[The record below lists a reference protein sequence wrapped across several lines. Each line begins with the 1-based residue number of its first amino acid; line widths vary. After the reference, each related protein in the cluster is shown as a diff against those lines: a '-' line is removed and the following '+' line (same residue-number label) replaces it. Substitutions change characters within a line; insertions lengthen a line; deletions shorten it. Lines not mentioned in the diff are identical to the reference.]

1 VSLDASDATDYE
13 LETRFGIVP
22 VRIRRNPR
30 RKTRM
35 GFAFEATGGVVVDA
49 PLSAPLLD
57 IHAALH
63 EHARWIGYR
72 SNQARSN
79 LEAWV
84 SPRFEA
90 GELHYYLGER
100 YVLRIG
106 AERTGLEDGELWLPG
121 TTTTTDQARALLE
134 TWYTERANVVLGE
147 IVHRCVAQLSWVVDI
162 PPWQHQFMRSQW
174 GSCSAKGR
182 LSLNTHLIKVPEPLI
197 EYVVMHELCHLKHL
211 NHSRRFYGLL
221 SKQVGDWE
229 VKRRALARYTGFLTD

>member
-1 VSLDASDATDYE
+1 MSEPADASHYD

-35 GFAFEATGGVVVDA
+35 GFAFEATGSVVVDA
-49 PLSAPLLD
+49 PPGAPLGE
-57 IHAALH
+57 IHAALQ

-72 SNQARSN
+72 SQQAKNN
-79 LEAWV
+79 LEAWA

-100 YVLRIG
+100 YVLRFG
-106 AERTGLEDGELWLPG
+106 DARSGLSEGELWLPA
-121 TTTTTDQARALLE
+121 TSTDNARALLQD
-134 TWYTERANVVLGE
+134 WYTRRANVILDD
-147 IVHRCVAQLSWVVDI
+147 IVTRSAARAPWVART
-162 PPWQHQFMRSQW
+162 PPWHHRFMRSQW
-174 GSCSAKGR
+174 GSCSARGR
-182 LSLNTHLIKVPEPLI
+182 LSLNTHLVKVPEPLI

-221 SKQVGDWE
+221 SQHIEDWE
-229 VKRRALARYTGFLTD
+229 AKRRALARYVGFLTD

>member
-1 VSLDASDATDYE
+1 MSAPPGETSDYD

-35 GFAFEATGGVVVDA
+35 GFAFEATGSVVVDA
-49 PLSAPLLD
+49 PVSAPLDD
-57 IHAALH
+57 IRAVLQ

-72 SNQARSN
+72 SNKARSD
-79 LEAWV
+79 LEAWA

-90 GELHYYLGER
+90 GELHHYLGER
-100 YVLRIG
+100 YLLRFG
-106 AERTGLEDGELWLPG
+106 TTKRGLADGELWLPA
-121 TTTTTDQARALLE
+121 THAADAREQLEGWYRERADALLGDVV
-134 TWYTERANVVLGE
+134 AN
-147 IVHRCVAQLSWVVDI
+147 CVAQMPWVTES
-162 PPWQHQFMRSQW
+162 PPWQHSFMRSQW

-182 LSLNTHLIKVPEPLI
+182 ISLNTHLVKVPEPLI

-221 SKQVGDWE
+221 SKHVVDWE
-229 VKRRALARYTGFLTD
+229 AKRRALGKYTGFLTM